1 MPEPIVSRS
10 VVSGLT
16 QQQKPSQVEGP
27 SKDGQSFEQ
36 VRQGQ
41 AAEKGPDKMDM
52 PPEAAQPTAEVQ
64 KAQTAEL
71 HKKMRGAK
79 SPQEVFEPDR
89 AKLESDL
96 GKLRK
101 QVDQV
106 KRTPELEPMF
116 SRLEGLERQFQ
127 AADVKL
133 KNLGSLDNPRELL
146 QMQMQMYQMTQNFE
160 IVSKVVEQVNSGVK
174 QIVQTQV

>member
-10 VVSGLT
+10 IGAAT
-16 QQQKPSQVEGP
+16 QPKTAELDGP
-27 SKDGQSFEQ
+27 KKGGQSFEQ
-36 VRQGQ
+36 IRQEQ
-41 AAEKGPDKMDM
+41 AAEKIPEKVQM
-52 PPEAAQPTAEVQ
+52 PPQASPPTAEVK

-71 HKKMRGAK
+71 YKKLKGAET
-79 SPQEVFEPDR
+79 PQQVFEADR

-101 QVDQV
+101 NVDQV
-106 KRTPELEPMF
+106 KKTPELEPMF
-116 SRLEGLERQFQ
+116 SRLEGLEKQFQ
-127 AADVKL
+127 AADVKIRDM
-133 KNLGSLDNPRELL
+133 GSLDNPNELL
-146 QMQMQMYQMTQNFE
+146 QMQLEMYQMTQNFE

>member
-16 QQQKPSQVEGP
+16 QQQKPSQAEGP
-27 SKDGQSFEQ
+27 SKGGQSFEQ
-36 VRQGQ
+36 VRQ
-41 AAEKGPDKMDM
+41 AAEKAPEKIEI
-52 PPEAAQPTAEVQ
+52 PPEATQPTAEVQ

-71 HKKMRGAK
+71 QKKMRGAT

-101 QVDQV
+101 NVEQV